1 MNDRPEKGGSV
12 LAYIFPAIIFIY
24 GLIAVIRRRMWL
36 HDPGGSSETV
46 MGMQAVLLGIST
58 MIFGYLVYVVIRYVD
73 HGLADEFNPMT
84 PTNKIALWV
93 CLALA
98 TIGGLWEA
106 IRIVLSI

>member
-1 MNDRPEKGGSV
+1 MNKRSEKSDSI

-36 HDPGGSSETV
+36 HDPGGIGETV
-46 MGMQAVLLGIST
+46 MGTQAVLLGIST

-73 HGLADEFNPMT
+73 HGLADEFNPLT
-84 PTNKIALWV
+84 LTNKIVLGV

-98 TIGGLWEA
+98 AIGGLWEA
-106 IRIVLSI
+106 IRIVLSV